1 VAPPDFGVRDH
12 DSTRSDHALSVQRSV
27 NLRTKYPDERP
38 DQARASEQG
47 IRDAVV
53 RSIAHCA
60 QRKRKRSSR
69 NCGNLLHCF
78 NCFCSALNLAIDRK
92 QEENLCPNAA
102 GTLGNIGRFKVMN
115 TKALAIVVVIG
126 TAMALPVDA
135 QAKSRSDNEIFCAAI
150 GLSLQ
155 NQVACTKQ
163 LTTASDTQHRKSMQ
177 TTWVARGAMMERPS
191 NFNEPPSAS
200 ATRLPRSTTHYQS
213 RVAFVPNRVAADI
226 KRAANRIMTDPE
238 WTTAVRD

>member
-1 VAPPDFGVRDH
+1 MPLCAPSRIVH
-12 DSTRSDHALSVQRSV
+12 SESESVHLAIAETCCTASTVF
-27 NLRTKYPDERP
+27 
-38 DQARASEQG
+38 
-47 IRDAVV
+47 AVP
-53 RSIAHCA
+53 STLLLTEN
-60 QRKRKRSSR
+60 KRK
-69 NCGNLLHCF
+69 NY
-78 NCFCSALNLAIDRK
+78 A
-92 QEENLCPNAA
+92 PNAA

-115 TKALAIVVVIG
+115 TKALAIVVAIG

-135 QAKSRSDNEIFCAAI
+135 QAKSRSDNKIFCAAI
-150 GLSLQ
+150 GLSLE

-226 KRAANRIMTDPE
+226 KRAVNRIMTDPE